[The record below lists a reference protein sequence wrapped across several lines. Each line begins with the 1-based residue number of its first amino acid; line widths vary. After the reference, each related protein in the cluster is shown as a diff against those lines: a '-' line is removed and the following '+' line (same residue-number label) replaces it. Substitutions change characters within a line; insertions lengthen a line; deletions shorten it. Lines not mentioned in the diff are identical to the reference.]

1 MIDNNICNRLT
12 TFITE
17 IDAKCRSNCYI
28 LLAGDFNSR
37 TSDSPDYVVDD
48 SNNSNLDFLSD
59 DYIADVEIKRYTQDK
74 GRINNN
80 GYQLLDLC
88 TSSGLRIVNGRMG
101 ADKYIGKCTFVGH
114 RGSSLVDYVICSPDL
129 FLVINYFHVNEP

>member
-1 MIDNNICNRLT
+1 MYKFVNTLCQPYIIVPYDSSRQTMIDNNICNRLT

-48 SNNSNLDFLSD
+48 SNNSNLDFLPD
-59 DYIADVEIKRYTQDK
+59 DYIADVEIKRNIIT
-74 GRINNN
+74 R
-80 GYQLLDLC
+80 
-88 TSSGLRIVNGRMG
+88 
-101 ADKYIGKCTFVGH
+101 
-114 RGSSLVDYVICSPDL
+114 
-129 FLVINYFHVNEP
+129 

>member
-1 MIDNNICNRLT
+1 MLEKDLYVCLCYVIPDDSSRQTMIDNNIFDRLT

-17 IDAKCRSNCYI
+17 IDAKCQSNCYI

-48 SNNSNLDFLSD
+48 TNNPNLDFLPD

-80 GYQLLDLC
+80 YS
-88 TSSGLRIVNGRMG
+88 T
-101 ADKYIGKCTFVGH
+101 IGFM
-114 RGSSLVDYVICSPDL
+114 
-129 FLVINYFHVNEP
+129 